1 MSFNINKLF
10 SVDGKTAVVTG
21 GSRGIG
27 KMIAEGYVENG
38 VKTYIT
44 ARKAEACQQ
53 TAEELSKKGECIA
66 FPADLSSKEG
76 RDSFVQEIKSRENSL
91 DILVNNAGAAWGA
104 TFEEYPDE
112 GYDKVMDINVRA
124 IFMLT
129 RDLMPL
135 LVKDATSENPGRVI
149 NIGSI
154 DGLRVSSTDNFAY
167 GASKAAVHFLTKNLA
182 VRFASKGLTVNAIA
196 PGPFESQMMDY
207 MLTNFRDQ
215 IESQNP
221 MGRIGCPEDMAG
233 LAIYLASE
241 AAKYMTGQVI
251 ALDGGSNLG
260 SRQERF
266 AG

>member
-1 MSFNINKLF
+1 MSFKINKLF

-135 LVKDATSENPGRVI
+135 LVKDATSENPSRVI

-215 IESQNP
+215 IESKNP

>member
-1 MSFNINKLF
+1 M
-10 SVDGKTAVVTG
+10 
-21 GSRGIG
+21 
-27 KMIAEGYVENG
+27 
-38 VKTYIT
+38 KTYIT

-66 FPADLSSKEG
+66 FPVDLSSKEG
-76 RDSFVQEIKSRENSL
+76 RDSFVQELKSRENSL

-135 LVKDATSENPGRVI
+135 LVKDATSENPSRVI

>member
-10 SVDGKTAVVTG
+10 SIEGKTAVVTG

-135 LVKDATSENPGRVI
+135 LVKDATSENPSRGI
-149 NIGSI
+149 N
-154 DGLRVSSTDNFAY
+154 
-167 GASKAAVHFLTKNLA
+167 
-182 VRFASKGLTVNAIA
+182 
-196 PGPFESQMMDY
+196 
-207 MLTNFRDQ
+207 
-215 IESQNP
+215 
-221 MGRIGCPEDMAG
+221 MG
-233 LAIYLASE
+233 
-241 AAKYMTGQVI
+241 
-251 ALDGGSNLG
+251 
-260 SRQERF
+260 
-266 AG
+266 

>member
-1 MSFNINKLF
+1 MSLQISELF
-10 SVDGKTAVVTG
+10 SIAGKTAIVTG

-53 TAEELSKKGECIA
+53 TAEELSEKGECIA
-66 FPADLSSKEG
+66 LPADLSNKTG
-76 RDSFVQEIKSRENSL
+76 RDEFINQIKSREDRL

-104 TFEEYPDE
+104 PFEEYPDE
-112 GYDKVMDINVRA
+112 GYDKVMNINVKA

-135 LVKDATSENPGRVI
+135 LTRQASQENPNRVI

-154 DGLRVSSTDNFAY
+154 EGLRVSTTDNFAY

-182 VRFASKGLTVNAIA
+182 VRLASKGLTVNAIA

-207 MLTNFRDQ
+207 ILTNFRDQ
-215 IESQNP
+215 IEARNP
-221 MGRIGCPEDMAG
+221 MGRIGCPQDMAG
-233 LAIYLASE
+233 LAIFLASE
-241 AAKYMTGQVI
+241 ATKYMTGQVI
-251 ALDGGSNLG
+251 ALDGGSSLG
-260 SRQERF
+260 SSRE
-266 AG
+266 

>member
-1 MSFNINKLF
+1 MSFNINELF
-10 SVDGKTAVVTG
+10 SIAGKTAVVTG

-44 ARKAEACQQ
+44 ARKAEACLR

-76 RDSFVQEIKSRENSL
+76 RESFVGQIKSREEKL

-104 TFEEYPDE
+104 AFEEYPDE
-112 GYDKVMDINVRA
+112 GYDKVMNINVRA

-135 LVKDATSENPGRVI
+135 LTKNATSENPSRVI

-154 DGLRVSSTDNFAY
+154 DGLRVSTTDNFAY

-182 VRFASKGLTVNAIA
+182 VRLASEGLTVNAIA

-207 MLTNFRDQ
+207 MLTNYRDQ
-215 IESQNP
+215 IEARNP

-241 AAKYMTGQVI
+241 AAKYVTGQII

-260 SRQERF
+260 SHQEQF

>member
-1 MSFNINKLF
+1 MGRAICELF
-10 SVDGKTAVVTG
+10 SEEGASVVVADIDEAGGKDTV
-21 GSRGIG
+21 SGITTQD
-27 KMIAEGYVENG
+27 KQSIFVRTDVSSTPDVENLIDASVKIFGG
-38 VKTYIT
+38 V
-44 ARKAEACQQ
+44 
-53 TAEELSKKGECIA
+53 
-66 FPADLSSKEG
+66 
-76 RDSFVQEIKSRENSL
+76 

-104 TFEEYPDE
+104 AFEEYPDE
-112 GYDKVMDINVRA
+112 GYDKVMNINVRA

-135 LVKDATSENPGRVI
+135 LTKNATSENPSRVI

-154 DGLRVSSTDNFAY
+154 DGLRVSTTDNFAY

-182 VRFASKGLTVNAIA
+182 VRLASEGLTVNAIA

-207 MLTNFRDQ
+207 MLTNYRDQ
-215 IESQNP
+215 IEARNP

-233 LAIYLASE
+233 LAIYLASD
-241 AAKYMTGQVI
+241 AAKYLTGQII

-260 SRQERF
+260 SHQEQF

>member
-135 LVKDATSENPGRVI
+135 LVKDATSENPSRVI

-215 IESQNP
+215 IESVSYTHLTLP
-221 MGRIGCPEDMAG
+221 TI
-233 LAIYLASE
+233 LL
-241 AAKYMTGQVI
+241 V
-251 ALDGGSNLG
+251 
-260 SRQERF
+260 
-266 AG
+266 